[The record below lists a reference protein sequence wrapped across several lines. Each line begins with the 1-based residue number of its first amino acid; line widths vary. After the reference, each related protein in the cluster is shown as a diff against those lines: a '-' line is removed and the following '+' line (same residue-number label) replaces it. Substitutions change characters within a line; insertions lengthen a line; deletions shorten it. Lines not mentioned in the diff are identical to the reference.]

1 MDMSEAE
8 KIPAWELVTAGR
20 NEVPQPAG
28 KSVAKWIEEYNPT
41 YSQMAYCLT
50 YALAGKL
57 KPGDLLTDSDGNR
70 LVGPYEK

>member
-8 KIPAWELVTAGR
+8 KIPAWELIIAGV

-28 KSVAKWIEEYNPT
+28 KSVAKWIEEHNPT
-41 YSQMAYCLT
+41 YSQMAHCLA

-57 KPGDLLTDSDGNR
+57 KPYDLLTDSDGNR